1 MERYIEI
8 STADLFQ
15 MILSGEDSDVF
26 VKWNGKIFKANSE
39 EWKFSEL
46 IRNQWFKREVI
57 E

>member
-15 MILSGEDSDVF
+15 MILSGEDSDVY